1 MLALSMAANAWLV
14 YALVDGAM
22 QLDDRDRAARSNR
35 GTIADLRHMAERLA
49 LFPARLRAERE
60 MKEMF
65 PDSLRDVVK
74 WEGDTLWVNEVG
86 LAYRGDSVVRVVLM
100 NEVN

>member
-1 MLALSMAANAWLV
+1 
-14 YALVDGAM
+14 
-22 QLDDRDRAARSNR
+22 
-35 GTIADLRHMAERLA
+35 MAERLA